1 MKFKVTLV
9 YNLRSTT
16 SFVIDNHRSGV
27 LHFCV
32 KIYNGNLIRVDSS
45 LFFFNCL
52 MTYVYGSVLVRTIT
66 VKKIDFY
73 KN

>member
-45 LFFFNCL
+45 LFFQL
-52 MTYVYGSVLVRTIT
+52 LDDIRVRKCISENNYS
-66 VKKIDFY
+66 KK
-73 KN
+73 N